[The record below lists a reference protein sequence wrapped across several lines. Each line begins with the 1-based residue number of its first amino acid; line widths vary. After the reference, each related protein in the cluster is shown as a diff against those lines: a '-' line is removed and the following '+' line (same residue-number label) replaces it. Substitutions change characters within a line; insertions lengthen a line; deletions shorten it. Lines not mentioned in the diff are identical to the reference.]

1 MRDIKKILKLGDKL
15 LIISIIVLSI
25 SWILYIPVLSDNLNE
40 KVAVVKIKD
49 EVIFRH
55 GIDEN
60 KDEIVPFEFEVKDN
74 KYTGY
79 LEIKDGAVR
88 LQRLPEEIVP
98 LGIHNDMGWIN
109 SEYEIIV
116 ALPISMTVTIESSQS
131 ENQEID
137 YIVQ

>member
-1 MRDIKKILKLGDKL
+1 MKEIGKLLKIGDKILIVL
-15 LIISIIVLSI
+15 IIVLSI
-25 SWILYIPVLSDNLNE
+25 SWIMYIPVLSDNLND

-49 EVIFRH
+49 EVIFKYQ
-55 GIDEN
+55 INDDVDEV
-60 KDEIVPFEFEVKDN
+60 VPFEFEVKEK

-79 LEIKDGAVR
+79 LEIQNGAVR

-98 LGIHNDMGWIN
+98 RGIHNDMGWIR

-116 ALPISMTVTIESSQS
+116 ALPISMTVTIESNQS
-131 ENQEID
+131 DNQEID

>member
-1 MRDIKKILKLGDKL
+1 MKEIGKLLKIGDKILIVL
-15 LIISIIVLSI
+15 IIVLSI
-25 SWILYIPVLSDNLNE
+25 SWIMYIPVLSDNLND

-49 EVIFRH
+49 EVIFKYQ
-55 GIDEN
+55 INDDVDEV
-60 KDEIVPFEFEVKDN
+60 VPFEFEVKGK

-79 LEIKDGAVR
+79 LEIQNGAVR

-98 LGIHNDMGWIN
+98 RGIHNDMGWIR

-116 ALPISMTVTIESSQS
+116 ALPISMTVTIESNQS
-131 ENQEID
+131 DNQEID

>member
-1 MRDIKKILKLGDKL
+1 MKDINKILKLGDKIIII
-15 LIISIIVLSI
+15 LIVVLSL
-25 SWILYIPVLSDNLNE
+25 SWIAYIPVISDNLNQ

-49 EVIFRH
+49 EVIFKH
-55 GIDEN
+55 EIDDN
-60 KDEIVPFEFEVKDN
+60 KDEVVPFEFEVKGE

-98 LGIHNDMGWIN
+98 LGIHNDMGFIK

-116 ALPISMTVTIESSQS
+116 ALPISMTVTIENNQS

>member
-1 MRDIKKILKLGDKL
+1 MKEIGKLLKIGDKILIVL
-15 LIISIIVLSI
+15 IIVLSI
-25 SWILYIPVLSDNLNE
+25 SWIMYIPVLSDNLND

-49 EVIFRH
+49 EVIFKYQ
-55 GIDEN
+55 INDDVDEV
-60 KDEIVPFEFEVKDN
+60 VPFEFEVKGK

-79 LEIKDGAVR
+79 LEIQNGAVR

-98 LGIHNDMGWIN
+98 RGIHSDMGWIR

-116 ALPISMTVTIESSQS
+116 ALPISMTVTIESNQS
-131 ENQEID
+131 DNQEID